1 MRINLS
7 GVSAENPNEW
17 IKPTRKPDG
26 GFEVKKYVLKVVA
39 IDDSEYSNTGD
50 QLLKVDFKTGDNKSY
65 QERFSLA
72 ENLLWKLKQFVVAMN
87 APDELDINDLIGR
100 YVVATIG
107 GREYNGKDYNNLLEW
122 GYSELNDKLPP
133 FPSYKD
139 ADLTDEELA
148 EELF

>member
-1 MRINLS
+1 MRINLT

-17 IKPTRKPDG
+17 IKPTRKEDG
-26 GFEVKKYVLKVVA
+26 GFETKKYVLKIIAV
-39 IDDSEYSNTGD
+39 DDSEYSNTGD

-65 QERFSLA
+65 QEKFSLA
-72 ENLLWKLKQFVVAMN
+72 ENLLWKLKQFIIAMK
-87 APDELDINDLIGR
+87 APDELSATDLIGR
-100 YVVATIG
+100 YAVATIG

-133 FPSYKD
+133 FPISE
-139 ADLTDEELA
+139 AETATEEEI

>member
-1 MRINLS
+1 MRINLT

-17 IKPTRKPDG
+17 IKPTRKADG
-26 GFEVKKYVLKVVA
+26 TFEVKKYVLKVIA

-65 QERFSLA
+65 QEKFSLA
-72 ENLLWKLKQFVVAMN
+72 ENLLWKLKQFIIAMKS
-87 APDELDINDLIGR
+87 PDELNVTDLIGR

-133 FPSYKD
+133 IPTGEAK
-139 ADLTDEELA
+139 TEIEEEI

>member
-17 IKPTRKPDG
+17 IKPIRKSDG

-39 IDDSEYSNTGD
+39 IDDSEYSSTGD

-72 ENLLWKLKQFVVAMN
+72 ENLLWKLKQFVVAMK

-122 GYSELNDKLPP
+122 GYSELNDKLPQL
-133 FPSYKD
+133 PSCD
-139 ADLTDEELA
+139 GIDITDEEIP
-148 EELF
+148 F

>member
-65 QERFSLA
+65 QEKFSLA
-72 ENLLWKLKQFVVAMN
+72 ANMLWKLKQFIIAMK
-87 APDELDINDLIGR
+87 APDELNVTDLIGR

-122 GYSELNDKLPP
+122 GYSELNDKLPQL
-133 FPSYKD
+133 PSCD
-139 ADLTDEELA
+139 GIDITDEEIP
-148 EELF
+148 F